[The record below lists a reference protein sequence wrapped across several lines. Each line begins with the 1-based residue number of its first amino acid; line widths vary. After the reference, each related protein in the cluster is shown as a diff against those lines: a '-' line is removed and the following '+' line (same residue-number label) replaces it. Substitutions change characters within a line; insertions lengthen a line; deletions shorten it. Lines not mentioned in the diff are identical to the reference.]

1 LNQAWIQH
9 LLRHLAPSG
18 TAGFVM
24 ANGVA
29 QSIACNQS
37 VEGDSRKSFIECGL
51 VDSIVALPGVV
62 FHQLTYIN
70 STA

>member
-1 LNQAWIQH
+1 MNQAWIQH

-29 QSIACNQS
+29 QSLASNQS
-37 VEGDSRKSFIECGL
+37 GEGDIRKNTIEADL
-51 VDSIVALPGVV
+51 VGCILAMP
-62 FHQLTYIN
+62 
-70 STA
+70 A